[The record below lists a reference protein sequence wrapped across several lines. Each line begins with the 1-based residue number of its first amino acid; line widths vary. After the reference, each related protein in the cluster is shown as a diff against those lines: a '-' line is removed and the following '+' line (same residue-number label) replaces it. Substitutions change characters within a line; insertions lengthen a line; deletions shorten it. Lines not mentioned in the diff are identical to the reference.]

1 MLSTITNLI
10 INKKLPER
18 EPWENPVKPTKQ
30 DFYVVRIYNPLSDMC

>member
-30 DFYVVRIYNPLSDMC
+30 DF